1 MNFSAIRQVILMHI
15 HHVVVFL
22 ILALFQFNVRAETC
36 KYQDPEGRVIYS
48 NTPNSPPKG
57 ATRIKCFDDPTPRPA
72 PAPRPEP
79 AARDS
84 DSRAAEAGGEAR
96 SGRVSGNTQKARDND
111 RRRIL
116 EQEIADETKALELAR
131 QKLAEQ
137 EAMRTGDEKN
147 YQRFLDR
154 VQPFRDTV
162 AGHERNL
169 EAIKR
174 EVANLK

>member
-1 MNFSAIRQVILMHI
+1 MNFSSIRQVIPMHF

-57 ATRIKCFDDPTPRPA
+57 ATKIKCFED
-72 PAPRPEP
+72 PAPRLEP
-79 AARDS
+79 APRTEAGARNS
-84 DSRAAEAGGEAR
+84 DSRPAEVGGEAR
-96 SGRVSGNTQKARDND
+96 SPRVSGNTQRARDND

-131 QKLAEQ
+131 QQLAEQ

-154 VQPFRDTV
+154 VQPFRDSV

-174 EVANLK
+174 EIANLK